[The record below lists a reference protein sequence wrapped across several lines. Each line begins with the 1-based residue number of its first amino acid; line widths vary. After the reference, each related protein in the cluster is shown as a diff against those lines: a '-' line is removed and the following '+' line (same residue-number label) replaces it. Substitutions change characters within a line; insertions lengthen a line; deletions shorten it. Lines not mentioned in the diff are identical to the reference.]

1 MFKVRERGEGI
12 LGKDVMYENHWLF
25 KQSLIW

>member
-1 MFKVRERGEGI
+1 MLKVERKREGI